1 MPPVNMEDIR
11 VITELR
17 QEPWVSK
24 HVLWNRQDNHVSAA
38 AKKVRPLGS
47 KAGECGNEDKEE

>member
-1 MPPVNMEDIR
+1 MPPVHLEGSG

-24 HVLWNRQDNHVSAA
+24 HVLWNHQDNHVPPG
-38 AKKVRPLGS
+38 AKKVRLLCS
-47 KAGECGNEDKEE
+47 KAGECGREDKEE